1 MPVTKDLNEEGVFED
16 PDRLESLELQEFLL
30 KAKDKDGPFKTELHR
45 VIRRPGETQVRFSY
59 LRCWSDQVPEYEQI
73 GELYGPGEY
82 RRSVYYTSKAT
93 KKRKWSSERFHIDP
107 DFGQDAP
114 YQAGRGDAAAA
125 AELPAGS
132 GAADLAVVMFGK
144 ALEAI
149 SRIAEAA
156 VSNPSNA
163 GAPNLGAF
171 TEQIGQLTMG
181 MFTQQQKMI
190 QQVADAQL
198 GQIFGGD
205 QGDQA
210 GDQGAGAGVFEL
222 LKWLWK
228 TYGAKLLGASPL
240 LQGLAREKVSSLPQ
254 VADLYKDPA
263 ALSAAMARLESEE
276 GIPREHID
284 QVIGILGLKR
294 PDSVI
299 FRSADQA
306 QQTPA
311 A

>member
-1 MPVTKDLNEEGVFED
+1 
-16 PDRLESLELQEFLL
+16 
-30 KAKDKDGPFKTELHR
+30 
-45 VIRRPGETQVRFSY
+45 
-59 LRCWSDQVPEYEQI
+59 
-73 GELYGPGEY
+73 
-82 RRSVYYTSKAT
+82 
-93 KKRKWSSERFHIDP
+93 
-107 DFGQDAP
+107 
-114 YQAGRGDAAAA
+114 
-125 AELPAGS
+125 
-132 GAADLAVVMFGK
+132 MFGK

-198 GQIFGGD
+198 GQIFGGDQGDQAGD

-299 FRSADQA
+299 FRSPDQA
-306 QQTPA
+306 QQQSPA